1 MTAELTAALI
11 SYAFVSSITPGPN
24 NLMLLASGMNFGFVR
39 TIPHMLGIS
48 IGFGAMFITIAAGL
62 GQVFE
67 AAPQLFTVLKALAV
81 VYLLYLAW
89 KIATAAPL
97 SSGNDTSPE
106 SKPFSFVQAVG
117 FQWVNPKAV
126 AMALT
131 TLTVY
136 TPQDPSWTVIGL
148 VALIFSMV
156 NLPSVGM
163 WAVIGLQVRK
173 LLANRKAQRVFN
185 ITCAVLLL
193 ASLYPMLT

>member
-24 NLMLLASGMNFGFVR
+24 NLMLLASGMNFGFLR
-39 TIPHMLGIS
+39 TVPHMLGIS
-48 IGFGAMFITIAAGL
+48 VGFGLMFIIIAAGL
-62 GQVFE
+62 GQVFD
-67 AAPQLFTVLKALAV
+67 AVPALFTVLKVLAI

-89 KIATAAPL
+89 RIATAAPL
-97 SSGNDTSPE
+97 SDGEDAGQQ
-106 SKPFSFVQAVG
+106 SKPFSFLQAAA

-136 TPQDPSWTVIGL
+136 TPQNPSWGVISL

-156 NLPSVGM
+156 NLPSVGT
-163 WAVIGLQVRK
+163 WAIIGLQVRR
-173 LLANRKAQRVFN
+173 LLANRRAQRVFN
-185 ITCAVLLL
+185 LTCAALLV
-193 ASLYPMLT
+193 ASLYPMLS